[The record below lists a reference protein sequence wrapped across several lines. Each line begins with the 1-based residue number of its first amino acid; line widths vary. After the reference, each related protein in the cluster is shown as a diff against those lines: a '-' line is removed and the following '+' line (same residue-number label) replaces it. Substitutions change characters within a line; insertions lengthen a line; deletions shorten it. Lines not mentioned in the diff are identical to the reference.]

1 MKNVLQI
8 VSFKLKEEKM
18 LDAWKEMS
26 AGITAAMKQNSKGL
40 IFRES
45 GIDQSGNVYCILKW
59 ETKELMLASR
69 EAFERGDFEEEKKKF
84 EALVD
89 MSTMK
94 QDLLEVF

>member
-8 VSFKLKEEKM
+8 VTFKLKEENM
-18 LDAWKEMS
+18 LDTWKEMS
-26 AGITAAMKQNSKGL
+26 AGITAAMKQNAKGF
-40 IFRES
+40 IYRES
-45 GIDQSGNVYCILKW
+45 GIDEKGNVYCILKW
-59 ETKELMLASR
+59 ETVELMMASR

-94 QDLLEVF
+94 QELLEMF